1 MTKTEALDLVG
12 QKVTG
17 WSPTWGVYAGTL
29 VDILPRRPWRG
40 KIRVEA
46 VLAYP
51 CQIGSPLGRL
61 PFAEG
66 TVKEFGHSSIE
77 PIPPEL
83 VAQSSLSYGDSLRQ
97 ALEAAIAT
105 MQRHIEWAKPLN
117 RPHGLENAALSVLEK
132 HQAALEGA
140 HA

>member
-1 MTKTEALDLVG
+1 MTKTEALALVG

-29 VDILPRRPWRG
+29 VEVLPRRPWRG
-40 KIRVEA
+40 KIRIEA

-66 TVKEFGHSSIE
+66 TVKEFGHSSIDR
-77 PIPPEL
+77 IPPEL

-105 MQRHIEWAKPLN
+105 MQRHIEWAKPLD
-117 RPHGLENAALSVLEK
+117 RPYALELAALSVLEK
-132 HQAALEGA
+132 HQTALEGA